1 MATTKKTV
9 YTEMKQK
16 AVCCGKIYVT
26 DGKTEISQFKCK
38 NCGQKLV
45 ATKTPYVFLVTRE

>member
-1 MATTKKTV
+1 MAKKTV
-9 YTEMKQK
+9 YMEMKQK

-26 DGKTEISQFKCK
+26 DGKTDISSYKCK
-38 NCGQKLV
+38 NCQQKLV